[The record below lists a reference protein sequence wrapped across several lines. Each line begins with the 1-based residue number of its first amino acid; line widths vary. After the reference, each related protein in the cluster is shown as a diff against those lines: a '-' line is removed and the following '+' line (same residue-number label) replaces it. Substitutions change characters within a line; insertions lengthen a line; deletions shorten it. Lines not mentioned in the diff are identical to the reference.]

1 MTNKIILRAILNCK
15 DHVFRDISIAESDT
29 LEELH
34 AQICDAYNLESGQMA
49 SFYRTNKEWVQ
60 LDEIPLMSMDQTR
73 SKSMNDYS
81 CLEMLNKHGDRL
93 IFIYDFLE
101 MWTFMIEFIKH
112 AKESTSKSRVILKY
126 GERPLKAPD
135 PEFEGEGGDI
145 SEKSEEEENYDL
157 DNDEFHNDLG

>member
-1 MTNKIILRAILNCK
+1 
-15 DHVFRDISIAESDT
+15 
-29 LEELH
+29 
-34 AQICDAYNLESGQMA
+34 MA
-49 SFYRTNKEWVQ
+49 SFYQTNKEWVQ

-112 AKESTSKSRVILKY
+112 AKESTSKSGVVLKY
-126 GERPLKAPD
+126 GERPLEAPD
-135 PEFEGEGGDI
+135 PEFEGEGGDF
-145 SEKSEEEENYDL
+145 SEKSEEEENYDI
-157 DNDEFHNDLG
+157 DNDEFNNDLA